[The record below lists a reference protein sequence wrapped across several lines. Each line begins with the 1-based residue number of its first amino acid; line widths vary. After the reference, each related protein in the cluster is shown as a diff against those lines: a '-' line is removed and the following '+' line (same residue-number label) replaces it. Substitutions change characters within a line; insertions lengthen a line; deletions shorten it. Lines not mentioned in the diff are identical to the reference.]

1 MRYDVPK
8 NFRMGVLTKAH
19 TLEIVT
25 MPLPAMRDDEVVV
38 KQEACNICTTD
49 YTQWQGKRE
58 HQGYPMAGGHEGSGI
73 VIAKGAAVGDELNLG
88 DRVGLTY
95 AYCGRCKPCRL
106 GHQIECAE
114 KFNLVSYFF
123 KSALGYYGTYGFAN
137 YIVRPARYLL
147 KMRADLD
154 AAEAGFLEPVAT
166 VVNGVRKLRVAPMET
181 VVVIGAGTMG
191 LLNAQVARAYG
202 ARVIVSEMLENKLKC
217 AQGMGFETVNP
228 AVEDAAAKVKELTG
242 GEGVDAVII
251 AVGATKANEQAL
263 EMVKK
268 LDGRVLF
275 FAASYPKPELHVDS
289 NLIHY
294 RKFELIGAFE
304 ADQRDFYDAAALLN
318 LGHVKV
324 SPLICAR
331 YPLDEIEKAFG
342 AASVPGSYRVALELS

>member
-1 MRYDVPK
+1 MEYTVPDT
-8 NFRMGVLTKAH
+8 FRMGVLTKAH

-25 MPLPAMRDDEVVV
+25 LPMPKMGDEDVVV
-38 KQEACNICTTD
+38 KQEASNICTTD

-73 VIAKGAAVGDELNLG
+73 VVAKGAKVGDELQLG

-106 GHQIECAE
+106 GHQIECVE
-114 KFNLVSYFF
+114 KFNLVSYFY
-123 KSALGYYGTYGFAN
+123 KSELGYYGTYGFAD
-137 YIVRPARYLL
+137 YMVRPAKYLIR
-147 KMRADLD
+147 MNRDLD

-166 VVNGVRKLRVAPMET
+166 VVNGIRKLRVAPMET
-181 VVVIGAGTMG
+181 VAVIGAGTMG

-202 ARVIVSEMLENKLKC
+202 ARVFVSEMLDNKLQC
-217 AQGMGFETVNP
+217 ARDMGFVTVNP
-228 AVEDAAAKVKELTG
+228 AREDAVETIKSLTN

-251 AVGATKANEQAL
+251 AVGATRANEQAL

-268 LDGRVLF
+268 LDGRILF
-275 FAASYPKPELHVDS
+275 FAAAYPKPELQVDS

-318 LGHVKV
+318 NGRITV
-324 SPLICAR
+324 SPLICGR
-331 YPLDEIEKAFG
+331 YPLDEIEKAYE